1 MRVALSGKKLV
12 IGVDGGG
19 TKTNGVLMEEGG
31 RILAK
36 TSVGSTNP
44 HSNPEAKV
52 REALHTLV
60 DTLLHDGNAKLENVD
75 GICMGMAGADRPAD
89 RGFLERIMRE
99 KIGDTLKLI
108 IVNDAVVAMVAVL
121 GRLDGILVIAGTG
134 SICYAFNAEKG
145 ESTRAGGWG
154 HLLADEGSGY
164 AIGLAALKAIMRA
177 FDQRTAP
184 TSLTDRVL
192 KELKLSAPPDLVGWI
207 YMSGNGKT
215 EIAALSRI
223 VHEEA
228 ANGDEIAAKIL
239 AEQADE
245 LIDIVKAVYKRLFAG
260 RKGEVKLALWG
271 GNLVNAE
278 KYQKRFIDEIKAT
291 GFPVTPVISHD
302 AEAMVGA
309 AQHALNNL

>member
-1 MRVALSGKKLV
+1 MALSGKKLV

-31 RILAK
+31 RILAR
-36 TSVGSTNP
+36 TTVGSTNP
-44 HSNPEAKV
+44 HSNPEQKV
-52 REALHTLV
+52 REALHSMV
-60 DTLLHDGNAKLENVD
+60 DTLLDDGKATLDNVD

-89 RGFLERIMRE
+89 RGFLERIIRE
-99 KIGDTLKLI
+99 KIGATKKLI

-121 GRLDGILVIAGTG
+121 GKLDGILVIAGTG
-134 SICYAFNAEKG
+134 SICYAFNHEKG

-164 AIGLAALKAIMRA
+164 VIGLSALKAIMRA
-177 FDQRTAP
+177 FDQRTAA
-184 TSLTDRVL
+184 TSLTDRIL
-192 KELKLSAPPDLVGWI
+192 AELKLNAPPDLVGWV
-207 YMSGNGKT
+207 YMGGNGKT

-228 ANGDEIAAKIL
+228 EKGDAIASAIL

-245 LIDIVKAVYKRLFAG
+245 LVDIVKAVYKRLFTG
-260 RKGEVKLALWG
+260 RSGEVKLALWG
-271 GNLVNAE
+271 GNLLNVE
-278 KYQKRFIDEIKAT
+278 KYQKRFMDGVKAT
-291 GFPVTPVISHD
+291 GHPVTPVIRHD
-302 AEAMVGA
+302 AEAMIGA